1 MTLQEF
7 FADLPAAGMGLSG
20 GVDSALLLAA
30 ACQSGADVRPYFVK
44 TAFQPAFEL
53 EDAQKVA
60 DLCGVPLTV
69 IELDVLALERV
80 AENPADR
87 CYHCKNAIFSALAQ
101 RAAADGRTV
110 LLDGTNA
117 SDDASDR
124 PGMRALREMGVR
136 SPLRECG
143 LDKTAVRRLA
153 KQLGLPVW
161 DKPAYACLAT
171 RVPTGQRLEAQ
182 QLRRIEQA
190 EGALFGMG
198 FSDFRVRVLGNTARL
213 QLPACQ
219 LPQAFDRRQEIT
231 AALGALF
238 DGVLLDLRAR

>member
-1 MTLQEF
+1 MTLQGF
-7 FADLPAAGMGLSG
+7 FCNLPSAALGLSG

-30 ACQSGADVRPYFVK
+30 ACRYGADVRPYFVK

-60 DLCGVPLTV
+60 DLCGVPLAV

-80 AENPADR
+80 AENPANR

-117 SDDASDR
+117 SDDVCDR
-124 PGMRALREMGVR
+124 HGMRALQEIGVR

-143 LDKTAVRRLA
+143 LDKTAVRCLA
-153 KQLGLPVW
+153 KELGVPVW

-171 RVPTGQRLEAQ
+171 RVPTGQRLEGQ
-182 QLRRIEQA
+182 LLRRIEQA
-190 EGALFGMG
+190 EAVLFGMG
-198 FSDFRVRVLGNTARL
+198 FSDFRVRVLGDTARL
-213 QLPACQ
+213 QLPESQ
-219 LPQAFDRRQEIT
+219 LPQAFARRAEIT
-231 AALGALF
+231 ASLGTMF
-238 DGVLLDLRAR
+238 SGVLLDLRAR

>member
-7 FADLPAAGMGLSG
+7 FAALGPAGLGLSG

-30 ACQSGADVRPYFVK
+30 ACRYGADVRPYFVK
-44 TAFQPAFEL
+44 TAFQPAFER

-143 LDKTAVRRLA
+143 LDKTAVRRMA

-171 RVPTGQRLEAQ
+171 RVPTGQRLEGA

-190 EGALFGMG
+190 EGTLFGMG
-198 FSDFRVRVLGNTARL
+198 FSDFRVRVMGNTARL
-213 QLPACQ
+213 QLPECQ
-219 LPQAFDRRQEIT
+219 LPQAFDRREEIT